1 VAAPLDALLQ
11 EGVAA
16 VQAGQSERGRAC
28 LLRVVAADE
37 RNVQAWYW
45 LSRVAESA
53 QEREIC
59 LENILVLDPGHT
71 AVQAELA
78 SLRRQLAH
86 AGAASLPARE
96 AIGVNIPRTPL
107 EQRISDAALEPLLC
121 PYCGADTDAVDRQC
135 GACGRDLYLRQPK
148 SEDHS
153 IYSLGLVIAWFAL
166 ANHVWLALTA
176 YYIFSGLSSA
186 AEASSGTRRTLATLG
201 QLLGLEG
208 GETPLLDLP
217 LAPVLLLGAA
227 VFVLSLVIAWGL
239 YRRIRFFYWLTV
251 ALVVLYPLVVV
262 YQLAT
267 AETVPILGLAV
278 EGFFFLLTISF
289 TFMAYDEF
297 AWVEQRLDAGVD
309 RDVDSHSALY
319 TRGREHAD
327 RGMWAKAAAH
337 WARAVVLNPGH
348 PDYRTALALAY
359 INLDRRQQA
368 LEHLD
373 EARRIEPD
381 NPQVH
386 QLLDSLQT

>member
-11 EGVAA
+11 EGIAA
-16 VQAGQSERGRAC
+16 VRAGHSARGRAC

-45 LSRVAESA
+45 LSRVADSPE
-53 QEREIC
+53 EREIC
-59 LENILVLDPGHT
+59 LENVLALDPAHT

-78 SLRRQLAH
+78 ELRRKLAR
-86 AGAASLPARE
+86 AGVASLPSKEVIDAE
-96 AIGVNIPRTPL
+96 IPRTPL
-107 EQRISDAALEPLLC
+107 EQRISEAAVEPLQC
-121 PYCGADTDAVDRQC
+121 PYCGAESGALDRQC
-135 GACGRDLYLRQPK
+135 GTCSRDLYIRRPRRK
-148 SEDHS
+148 DHS
-153 IYSLGLVIAWFAL
+153 IYSLGLVVAWFAL

-176 YYIFSGLSSA
+176 YYIFSELSAA
-186 AEASSGTRRTLATLG
+186 AEASSGAHRTLATLG

-217 LAPVLLLGAA
+217 LTPVLLLGAA
-227 VFVLSLVIAWGL
+227 IFVLSLVIAWGL

-251 ALVVLYPLVVV
+251 TLVLLYPLVIV

-267 AETVPILGLAV
+267 VGTVPVLGLAV
-278 EGFFFLLTISF
+278 EGLFFLLTTSF
-289 TFMAYDEF
+289 TFLAYDEF

-319 TRGREHAD
+319 SRGREHAD

-337 WARAVVLNPGH
+337 WSRAVGLSPGH

-359 INLDRRQQA
+359 INLNQPERAR
-368 LEHLD
+368 EHLHQ
-373 EARRIEPD
+373 AQRIEPD

-386 QLLDSLQT
+386 QILDRLQT